1 MYKIIDC
8 RCLLLRIFFFVI
20 WWIILSWRDFNV
32 ANVISSQLQKRMAL
46 RKLVTI
52 NRNLLE
58 SSLDEWKS
66 AQGQMC
72 ILAILNGTK
81 MQAWRSSVLKH
92 PQSNRTESGEA
103 REIGLNWALVQKVK
117 HSLALNNYFSVCFI
131 EMDSQFVN
139 FIITRK
145 SFLVFLL
152 FDKIGMFITTSLES
166 NKLNLF
172 IVSWIVKT
180 PLLHG
185 KLDFTM
191 EWIYRSPSPVN
202 SEWPCFFLN
211 DLLTPKIYDWKL
223 YFETRDTAR
232 VLVGI

>member
-1 MYKIIDC
+1 M
-8 RCLLLRIFFFVI
+8 
-20 WWIILSWRDFNV
+20 DFEEASDN
-32 ANVISSQLQKRMAL
+32 QQKSFWKSL
-46 RKLVTI
+46 
-52 NRNLLE
+52 
-58 SSLDEWKS
+58 LDEWKNP
-66 AQGQMC
+66 QGQMC
-72 ILAILNGTK
+72 ILSILNGTK
-81 MQAWRSSVLKH
+81 MQAWRSSVLKN

-139 FIITRK
+139 FIITRE
-145 SFLVFLL
+145 SFLVFVL

-191 EWIYRSPSPVN
+191 GWIPRSPSPVN
-202 SEWPCFFLN
+202 SFWMTLFLFKWLVDPQN
-211 DLLTPKIYDWKL
+211 PWLKNFVSKL
-223 YFETRDTAR
+223 VTWVVFPSKFSSR
-232 VLVGI
+232 